1 MKKLNLEP
9 LNMEPNNERKR
20 ICAECTKWEPGDFWG
35 TGSGN
40 HGVLVESKGW
50 CLLKKNKRKR
60 WNYCKACD
68 GFDNAHR
75 GFIYQGGDLSIEED
89 LANVMQLVDEMLSED

>member
-1 MKKLNLEP
+1 
-9 LNMEPNNERKR
+9 MESNNGRKR

-40 HGVLVESKGW
+40 HGALVECKGW

-60 WNYCKACD
+60 WNYHKACD

-75 GFIYQGGDLSIEED
+75 GFIYCGGDLPIEED
-89 LANVMQLVDEMLSED
+89 LANVTQLVNEIFSED